1 MLTNLK
7 SFLVR
12 DNVLALAVGIII
24 GGAFGKIVTT
34 MVDKLI
40 MPVIGIFLGGLNFK
54 GLNLTIGNAVVG
66 YGEVIQAVLDFII
79 IGIVLYFLL
88 KAAGPTSSKA
98 ASTAPIS
105 AASKQGTLGMHP
117 ARSMRRMRT
126 DRPPLFRSTAL
137 GRLTSW
143 RPPAFRVGSSTP
155 TSISG
160 RAACRN
166 FALPATASTCARLTI
181 RERAMAQRPG

>member
-1 MLTNLK
+1 MLANLK

-54 GLNLTIGNAVVG
+54 GLNLKIGESIIG
-66 YGEVIQAVLDFII
+66 YGEVIQAILDFVI

-88 KAAGPTSSKA
+88 KAAGQKP
-98 ASTAPIS
+98 
-105 AASKQGTLGMHP
+105 G
-117 ARSMRRMRT
+117 
-126 DRPPLFRSTAL
+126 
-137 GRLTSW
+137 
-143 RPPAFRVGSSTP
+143 PPAPSPSET
-155 TSISG
+155 
-160 RAACRN
+160 
-166 FALPATASTCARLTI
+166 LLTEI
-181 RERAMAQRPG
+181 RDELRKGK